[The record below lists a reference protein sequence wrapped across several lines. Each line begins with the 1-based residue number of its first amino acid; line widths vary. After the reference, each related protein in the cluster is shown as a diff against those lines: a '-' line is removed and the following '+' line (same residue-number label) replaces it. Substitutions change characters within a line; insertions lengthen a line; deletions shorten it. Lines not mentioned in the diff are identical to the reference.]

1 MSPTDDASPTRLEKA
16 AEEAERRLV
25 DAADRAQK
33 TLEDAASR
41 AAKALE
47 RSSGDSR
54 NLNGSYQWERNGRG
68 GYSERVHTLEK
79 SGEKFETR
87 IRELEVGQA
96 RRQEQIVGVVNDV
109 AGLVTSLAGLRSD
122 FEAAT
127 KESIARMTTLR
138 ELTLEVKDACNLK
151 VEQYREEN
159 QKDKIK
165 NQQYIIGVV
174 VGFVVTVILSILF
187 GYQHLLR

>member
-1 MSPTDDASPTRLEKA
+1 MMTNDTSPTRLEKA
-16 AEEAERRLV
+16 AEEAERRLIE
-25 DAADRAQK
+25 AAERAQK
-33 TLEDAASR
+33 TLDDAAAR
-41 AAKALE
+41 AAKTLE
-47 RSSGDSR
+47 RSGDSR
-54 NLNGSYQWERNGRG
+54 NLNGSYQWERGDRSA
-68 GYSERVHTLEK
+68 YSERIRDLEHSK
-79 SGEKFETR
+79 GKLDER
-87 IRELEVGQA
+87 IGKLEVGQA
-96 RRQEQIVGVVNDV
+96 ERQQQIIGVVNDV

-127 KESIARMTTLR
+127 KEAIARMTTLR

-174 VGFVVTVILSILF
+174 VGFVVTVVLSILF